1 MLNFPPIQYH
11 YLCLNLVRTREVGPL
26 IRYAVLILKE
36 HLKEHHNFGKLPCL
50 KVRNRLMQ
58 LTNGTSETYIP
69 LHSNRGQLQMR
80 KTIQVW
86 TQIEA
91 ANTFADITLGIC

>member
-1 MLNFPPIQYH
+1 
-11 YLCLNLVRTREVGPL
+11 
-26 IRYAVLILKE
+26 
-36 HLKEHHNFGKLPCL
+36 
-50 KVRNRLMQ
+50 MQ